1 MRYEDLQV
9 LRIRNAWL
17 SEAATQSQPSLIRC
31 SPPVDKRSSAN
42 TPAQRSAGNPEQV
55 RSASVTKPN
64 KQESSVAEGYE

>member
-31 SPPVDKRSSAN
+31 SLPVDKRSSAN
-42 TPAQRSAGNPEQV
+42 TPAQRSAGHPEQV
-55 RSASVTKPN
+55 RSVSVTKPN
-64 KQESSVAEGYE
+64 KKESSVGEGYE